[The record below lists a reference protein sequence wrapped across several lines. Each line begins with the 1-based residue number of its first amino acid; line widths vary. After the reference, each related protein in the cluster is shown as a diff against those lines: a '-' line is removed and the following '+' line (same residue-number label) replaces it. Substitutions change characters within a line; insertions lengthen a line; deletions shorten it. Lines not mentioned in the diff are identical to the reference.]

1 MIMYESLLFNLNFSF
16 IEYMFYLCAG
26 ESSKNKT
33 IEGGECEFNWW
44 LLQNTFLTESTHC
57 VDRSFLPSLTIHER
71 AIDSCTILV
80 VSI

>member
-16 IEYMFYLCAG
+16 MKYMFYLCDG
-26 ESSKNKT
+26 ESTKNKT

-44 LLQNTFLTESTHC
+44 LLQNTFLTESIHC

-71 AIDSCTILV
+71 VIDS
-80 VSI
+80 